1 MLTPAIECALPG
13 HSGHHV
19 PGVGRDR
26 SWRDLRGQSR
36 AAGPGVCIH
45 GVLTIGEA
53 IGDLILT
60 GPVASDQSRGTVC
73 ARDGTRC
80 FGLRQLDLTCV
91 LGARRASSLRRL
103 IALAQMALQREPI
116 RPGSGSLQV
125 VATLDAVIGRLAGRS
140 AASWGSERGSFGP

>member
-1 MLTPAIECALPG
+1 MLTPTVECALPG
-13 HSGHHV
+13 YSGHHV
-19 PGVGRDR
+19 PGVGRDW

-60 GPVASDQSRGTVC
+60 GPVASDQSCGAVC
-73 ARDGTRC
+73 ARHWTRY

-91 LGARRASSLRRL
+91 LGARRASSVRRL
-103 IALAQMALQREPI
+103 IALSQMALQREAI
-116 RPGSGSLQV
+116 RAGSGTLHV
-125 VATLDAVIGRLAGRS
+125 VASLDAVVEILGGRS
-140 AASWGSERGSFGP
+140 SASWGSERGSFGP